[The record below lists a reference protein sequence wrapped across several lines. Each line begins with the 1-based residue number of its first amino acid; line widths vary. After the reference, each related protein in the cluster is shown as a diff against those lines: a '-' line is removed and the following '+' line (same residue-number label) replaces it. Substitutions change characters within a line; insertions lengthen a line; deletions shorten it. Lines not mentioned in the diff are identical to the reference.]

1 MKSISSVR
9 LYCERIAVAIL
20 LLGPLISGC
29 SDGMGPHPVD
39 AVQAR
44 STLEAVLQ
52 SWQDGAT
59 PESWKEK
66 SPSVVVQ
73 DMDWRL
79 GKKLTSFEILE
90 PTQAVDANLHCRV
103 KLTLED
109 PESGAVERT
118 VKYVV
123 GTDPVLTVFRSAEG

>member
-1 MKSISSVR
+1 MNLISSVR
-9 LYCERIAVAIL
+9 LCCKRFAAPIV
-20 LLGPLISGC
+20 LLGPLIVGC
-29 SDGMGPHPVD
+29 NSRMVAHPVD
-39 AVQAR
+39 PVQAR
-44 STLEAVLQ
+44 SKLQVVLQ

-59 PESWKEK
+59 PESWKER
-66 SPSVVVQ
+66 SPPVVVQ

-103 KLTLED
+103 NLTLED
-109 PESGAVERT
+109 PESGSVERT

-123 GTDPVLTVFRSAEG
+123 GTSPVLTVFRSAEG